1 MSNESLSQ
9 KNSNEEETEKNTPL
23 SDEELS
29 RLIQASRDDKFV
41 AKEIKNKTTDDFKK
55 VSLHDIAKKY
65 SKETQPKKE
74 DSNKKKLENTETQD
88 ITNEIK
94 EDKVNTTSDKNNE
107 EENLSNVDNDTKRSE
122 EKTNENLQEK
132 KIFQED
138 EHLKII
144 ESTKKE
150 AFEKGKETAY
160 SEVKEGADASIA
172 KLNSISDKI
181 AKTDQQDLTELENL
195 ITNKILNLSSEL
207 TGKIIKAI
215 PTEFLKKIKNFV
227 STLENNDGKIEIFIS
242 EDDYKVLEKNKDIK
256 GKLKE
261 MNIANKAGLLNG
273 EVELLV
279 NGIRI
284 KQKLES

>member
-9 KNSNEEETEKNTPL
+9 KISNEEETEKNTPL

-65 SKETQPKKE
+65 SKEIQPKKE
-74 DSNKKKLENTETQD
+74 DSNKQKLENTETQD
-88 ITNEIK
+88 KPNEIK
-94 EDKVNTTSDKNNE
+94 EDKVNKTIGKNNE

-132 KIFQED
+132 KIIQED

-160 SEVKEGADASIA
+160 SEIKEGADAAIA
-172 KLNSISDKI
+172 KLKSISDKI

-195 ITNKILNLSSEL
+195 ISNKILNLSSEL

>member
-1 MSNESLSQ
+1 MTNKSVSS
-9 KNSNEEETEKNTPL
+9 KMNSEEETEKNTPL

-29 RLIQASRDDKFV
+29 RLIKASKDDKFK
-41 AKEIKNKTTDDFKK
+41 AKEISNKLSDDFKK

-65 SKETQPKKE
+65 SKKVQPKKE
-74 DSNKKKLENTETQD
+74 ANNENKLENKETQNLN
-88 ITNEIK
+88 NEIK
-94 EDKVNTTSDKNNE
+94 EDKVNTTNDKNDE
-107 EENLSNVDNDTKRSE
+107 EENQSNIDNDTKIKE
-122 EKTNENLQEK
+122 DQTNNNLQEK
-132 KIFQED
+132 KIIQED
-138 EHLKII
+138 EHLMII

-150 AFEKGKETAY
+150 SFEKGKETAY
-160 SEVKEGADASIA
+160 SEVKEGVDVAIA

-181 AKTDQQDLTELENL
+181 AKTDQLDLVELENL
-195 ITNKILNLSSEL
+195 ISNKILNLSSEL

-242 EDDYKVLEKNKDIK
+242 EDDYKILEKNKDIK

-261 MNIANKAGLLNG
+261 MNIANKPGLLNG

>member
-1 MSNESLSQ
+1 MSNKSLS
-9 KNSNEEETEKNTPL
+9 KEVSSEEETEKNTPL

-29 RLIQASRDDKFV
+29 RLIKASKDDKFK
-41 AKEIKNKTTDDFKK
+41 AKEISNKLSDDFKK

-65 SKETQPKKE
+65 SKKVQPKKE
-74 DSNKKKLENTETQD
+74 ANNENKLENKETQNLN
-88 ITNEIK
+88 NEIK
-94 EDKVNTTSDKNNE
+94 EDKVNTTNDKNDE
-107 EENLSNVDNDTKRSE
+107 EENQSNIDNDTKIKE
-122 EKTNENLQEK
+122 DQTNNNLQEK
-132 KIFQED
+132 KIIQED
-138 EHLKII
+138 EHLMII

-150 AFEKGKETAY
+150 SFEKGKETAY
-160 SEVKEGADASIA
+160 SEVKEGVDVAIA

-181 AKTDQQDLTELENL
+181 AKTEQLDLVELENL
-195 ITNKILNLSSEL
+195 ISNKILNLSSEL

-242 EDDYKVLEKNKDIK
+242 EDDYKILEKNKDIK

-261 MNIANKAGLLNG
+261 MNIANKSGLLNG

>member
-1 MSNESLSQ
+1 MSNKSLS
-9 KNSNEEETEKNTPL
+9 KEVSSEEETEKNTPL

-29 RLIQASRDDKFV
+29 RLIKASKDDKFK
-41 AKEIKNKTTDDFKK
+41 AKEISNKLSDDFKK

-65 SKETQPKKE
+65 SKKVQPKKE
-74 DSNKKKLENTETQD
+74 DNNENKLENKETQNLN
-88 ITNEIK
+88 NEIK
-94 EDKVNTTSDKNNE
+94 EDKVNTTNDKNDE
-107 EENLSNVDNDTKRSE
+107 EENQSNIDNDTKIKE
-122 EKTNENLQEK
+122 DQTNNNLQEK
-132 KIFQED
+132 KIIQED
-138 EHLKII
+138 EHLMII

-150 AFEKGKETAY
+150 SFEKGKETAY
-160 SEVKEGADASIA
+160 SEVKEGVDVAIA

-181 AKTDQQDLTELENL
+181 AKTDQLDLVELENL
-195 ITNKILNLSSEL
+195 ISNKILNLSSEL

-242 EDDYKVLEKNKDIK
+242 EDDYKILEKNKDIK

-261 MNIANKAGLLNG
+261 MNIANKPGLLNG